1 MIRLK
6 IQKAKTDN
14 LGMIS
19 YNPVERPELSN
30 LLRIYAAIEG
40 IDHNK
45 VDHLFEN
52 DNMFSFKEKLSV
64 KLIDK

>member
-1 MIRLK
+1 
-6 IQKAKTDN
+6 
-14 LGMIS
+14 MIS

-40 IDHNK
+40 IDHKN
-45 VDHLFEN
+45 VDKLFDN
-52 DNMFSFKEKLSV
+52 DNMFSFKEKLSA